1 MKTIAIICLTP
12 FYKEPRVLRTIQAL
26 KPYYNLIIFSDGSSF
41 EGFNSINIAKFN
53 LDYEFVYSENK
64 LIAKFQSV
72 LLKLKDENFPSV
84 SYFKK
89 KFWHYRVEALKLI
102 QMNKFDLV
110 IAHGIYALPFISAL
124 NCKKVFNAHE
134 YYLRELEDN
143 STWLKYTRPY
153 YNYILNNHLRNCDL
167 VFAVNK
173 PIGEEY
179 EKTYGIKYLE
189 ITNATDFVDLK
200 PKAVTTEISI
210 IHHGAAIRNRQLELM
225 IKCVNLLPDNYT
237 LTLMLV
243 KTDEVY
249 YNELLKYKSSRIK
262 FIEPVDVSLI
272 SKSIN
277 QFDIG
282 LFILPPVNYNW
293 LNALPN
299 KLFEFIQGR
308 LAIAVSPNPL
318 MKQVVNENQ
327 IGIVAHDYSAEA
339 MATSITSL
347 SIEQIMDYK
356 INADLIAK
364 KLNGGITAERI
375 KKSVDTLLN

>member
-1 MKTIAIICLTP
+1 LKTIAIICLTP

-26 KPYYNLIIFSDGSSF
+26 KSDYNLLIFSDGSSF
-41 EGFNSINIAKFN
+41 DGFNSVNISKFN
-53 LDYEFVYSENK
+53 TDYEFVYSENK
-64 LIAKFQSV
+64 LLAKFQSI
-72 LLKLKDENFPSV
+72 LLTLKGEKFPSG

-89 KFWHYRVEALKLI
+89 KYWHYRMEALKLI
-102 QMNKFDLV
+102 QMSKFDLA
-110 IAHGIYALPFISAL
+110 IAHGIYALPLISAL

-143 STWLKYTRPY
+143 PTWLKYTMPY
-153 YNYILNNHLRNCDL
+153 YDYVLNNHLKNCDL

-173 PIGEEY
+173 PIGDEY
-179 EKTYGIKYLE
+179 EKTYGVKYAE

-200 PKAVTTEISI
+200 PKAVATEISI

-225 IKCVNLLPDNYT
+225 IKCVSLLPDNYT

-249 YNELLKYKSSRIK
+249 YNELQKYKSSKIR
-262 FIEPVDVSLI
+262 FIEPVEVSLI
-272 SKSIN
+272 SKAIN

-318 MKQVVNENQ
+318 MKQVVNDNQ
-327 IGIVAHDYSAEA
+327 IGIVAQDYSAEA
-339 MATSITSL
+339 MAASIASL
-347 SIEQIMDYK
+347 SIEQIMGYK
-356 INADLIAK
+356 NNADLTAK

-375 KKSVDTLLN
+375 MKSIETLLN